1 MKKVI
6 IKWEDSNVVHGWQIN
21 GETPYELALCE
32 SIGYMPVEYDDKLV
46 LIQTISNFG
55 AYMGVLSIPKGCIK
69 SIKELR
75 LK

>member
-6 IKWEDSNVVHGWQIN
+6 VKWEDSNVVHGWQMN

-32 SIGYMPVEYDDKLV
+32 SIGYVQFEDDIKLA

-75 LK
+75 VK